1 MADFSVTSSYPEP
14 YCSRIE
20 DLSSACFQESILELW
35 ANKGAFDE
43 IAEANIASLTKHSIL
58 EKLNSVT
65 GNYSEFYMKEKDF
78 PSMLSGI
85 QRDGFGKI
93 MSASATLMTW
103 MGKMNATRALTEPAD
118 DSGTRGEL
126 VDLATAQF
134 EKDLAQVLLKYKE
147 VEPENVRIE
156 VSE

>member
-1 MADFSVTSSYPEP
+1 
-14 YCSRIE
+14 
-20 DLSSACFQESILELW
+20 
-35 ANKGAFDE
+35 
-43 IAEANIASLTKHSIL
+43 
-58 EKLNSVT
+58 
-65 GNYSEFYMKEKDF
+65 MKEKDF

-85 QRDGFGKI
+85 QRDGFGNI

-134 EKDLAQVLLKYKE
+134 EKDLAQVLLKYKD
-147 VEPENVRIE
+147 VEPETVRVEARMNTIILAVVIQRFYRCSRSMLLTVLAKLRQE
-156 VSE
+156 PFGETQIT

>member
-1 MADFSVTSSYPEP
+1 
-14 YCSRIE
+14 
-20 DLSSACFQESILELW
+20 
-35 ANKGAFDE
+35 
-43 IAEANIASLTKHSIL
+43 
-58 EKLNSVT
+58 
-65 GNYSEFYMKEKDF
+65 MKDKDF

-85 QRDGFGKI
+85 QRDGFGNI

-147 VEPENVRIE
+147 VDPETVRVEARMNTICWSEVLNVFLVVLGQCCQQFWRDC
-156 VSE
+156 VRDHLGRHR

>member
-1 MADFSVTSSYPEP
+1 MHIYMYIYVIF
-14 YCSRIE
+14 
-20 DLSSACFQESILELW
+20 
-35 ANKGAFDE
+35 
-43 IAEANIASLTKHSIL
+43 
-58 EKLNSVT
+58 
-65 GNYSEFYMKEKDF
+65 SEFYMKDKDF

-85 QRDGFGKI
+85 QRDGFGNI

-147 VEPENVRIE
+147 VEPETVRVE
-156 VSE
+156 VEMRMLVLK

>member
-1 MADFSVTSSYPEP
+1 MYVYIYVIF
-14 YCSRIE
+14 
-20 DLSSACFQESILELW
+20 
-35 ANKGAFDE
+35 
-43 IAEANIASLTKHSIL
+43 
-58 EKLNSVT
+58 
-65 GNYSEFYMKEKDF
+65 SEFYMKDKDF

-85 QRDGFGKI
+85 QRDGFGNI

-134 EKDLAQVLLKYKE
+134 EKDLARVLLKYKE
-147 VEPENVRIE
+147 VEPETVRIE
-156 VSE
+156 VGMRMLVLTSLNVLSLLL

>member
-1 MADFSVTSSYPEP
+1 
-14 YCSRIE
+14 
-20 DLSSACFQESILELW
+20 
-35 ANKGAFDE
+35 
-43 IAEANIASLTKHSIL
+43 
-58 EKLNSVT
+58 
-65 GNYSEFYMKEKDF
+65 MKEKDF

-85 QRDGFGKI
+85 QRDGFGNI

-147 VEPENVRIE
+147 VEPETVRVEARMNTIILAVVIQRFYRCSRSMLLTVLAKLRQE
-156 VSE
+156 PFGETQIT

>member
-1 MADFSVTSSYPEP
+1 MHIYMYIYVIF
-14 YCSRIE
+14 
-20 DLSSACFQESILELW
+20 
-35 ANKGAFDE
+35 
-43 IAEANIASLTKHSIL
+43 
-58 EKLNSVT
+58 
-65 GNYSEFYMKEKDF
+65 SEFYMKDKDF

-85 QRDGFGKI
+85 QRDGFGNI

-147 VEPENVRIE
+147 VEPETVRVEVRMRMLVLTSLNVFVALGKCCQQFWRNR
-156 VSE
+156 VGNNLGRHK

>member
-1 MADFSVTSSYPEP
+1 
-14 YCSRIE
+14 
-20 DLSSACFQESILELW
+20 
-35 ANKGAFDE
+35 
-43 IAEANIASLTKHSIL
+43 
-58 EKLNSVT
+58 
-65 GNYSEFYMKEKDF
+65 MKDKDF

-85 QRDGFGKI
+85 QRDGFGNI

-147 VEPENVRIE
+147 VDPETVRVEARMNTFFVGGIKRFSRCFRSMLPTVLARLRQGPFGE
-156 VSE
+156 TQIT